1 VIENESS
8 QLSPEVPQAAPGQ
21 ASDPYPFWGYA
32 DVVVFFGLA
41 FPCILLAV
49 FLVQTVV
56 ISFHLHVRN
65 VAFVEVPA
73 QFLGYGLVFFVL
85 YLLLSKH
92 YDRPFWD
99 SLRWVHTRPGAPR
112 IVLYGFVLAFAISLL
127 GRLIQTPDID
137 TPMKELLSSR
147 SSLVLVAI
155 FAITLGPICEE
166 LAFRGLLQPLLVR
179 SFGRVAGIV
188 LAALPFGVLHLAQY
202 AGSWRHVALVT
213 CAGIGFGWMRQAS
226 GSTRAAALMHAGY
239 NFIFVAAMFSQWKTL
254 PTAW

>member
-1 VIENESS
+1 MIENEPTPS
-8 QLSPEVPQAAPGQ
+8 SPETPHT
-21 ASDPYPFWGYA
+21 ASGHAGEPYPFWGYA

-41 FPCILLAV
+41 FPCILLAI

-56 ISFHLHVRN
+56 MSFHLHVRN
-65 VAFVEVPA
+65 LAFVEVPA

-92 YDRPFWD
+92 YDRPFWL

-112 IVLYGFVLAFAISLL
+112 TILYGFVLAFAIGLL
-127 GRLIQTPDID
+127 GRLINTPDIN
-137 TPMKELLSSR
+137 TPMKELLSNR

-155 FAITLGPICEE
+155 FAITLGPVCEE

-179 SFGRVAGIV
+179 SFGRVAGVV
-188 LAALPFGVLHLAQY
+188 LAAVPFGVLHLAQY
-202 AGSWRHVALVT
+202 AGSWRHVVLIT
-213 CAGIGFGWMRQAS
+213 CAGIAFGWMRQAS

-239 NFIFVAAMFSQWKTL
+239 NFIFVSAMFSQWRTL
-254 PTAW
+254 PTW